1 MAINSNM
8 RPAEMFQLRLY
19 EKLGGRRQRP
29 AVTGFSAIADALR
42 YAGTAYASG
51 QITQGAQDRREAA
64 NADVLKMI
72 MPRAQ
77 ETLPMFSPGQVQGT
91 GMAAAGDDFAAPIG
105 PRQGAAPIP
114 GTGYQPGMAELVKAM
129 GNEDAS
135 SEMRQIASTLMAQQY
150 ASGERVAKQEWQ
162 DDQRIAGQEFRSGE
176 RVAGAIF
183 TREQNRKTLENRNTI
198 AKLQI
203 ESRDANAKTRSENSQ
218 KIQQLKQYESDLKT
232 PVKTETMTGRRLSEI
247 QMELHGETDISL
259 ANMNSDFVV
268 KRNKFDR
275 ITSITPVGADISP
288 TGIVR
293 SEVAQALQNVG
304 GKPQGPVSDNAQ
316 RESTTTVDATGAT
329 GLADTPFRYLGQ
341 LNEMLTGSISE
352 KSRAAQVVKRLVN
365 KTTRTMVQNDNGK
378 PSVWASKAIK
388 DILPKVGAFITD
400 RDYIDATNSVITE
413 LNRTIDRKLA
423 LSNNFSLR
431 ADVRSNASSD
441 IVRLKELRE
450 DWRRTLPRGSEPNA
464 AVNLEAVERARK
476 KLEAD

>member
-8 RPAEMFQLRLY
+8 RPAEMFQLRL
-19 EKLGGRRQRP
+19 LNQMGARRQRRSP
-29 AVTGFSAIADALR
+29 TLFSSLADALR
-42 YAGTAYASG
+42 TAGTAYASG

-64 NADVLKMI
+64 NKEAMASLIGEIGGDRVAPSTNDLVSVIGNRDVNE
-72 MPRAQ
+72 
-77 ETLPMFSPGQVQGT
+77 ETRKL
-91 GMAAAGDDFAAPIG
+91 
-105 PRQGAAPIP
+105 
-114 GTGYQPGMAELVKAM
+114 
-129 GNEDAS
+129 
-135 SEMRQIASTLMAQQY
+135 ASTLLAQQY
-150 ASGERVAKQEWQ
+150 ST
-162 DDQRIAGQEFRSGE
+162 GE
-176 RVAGAIF
+176 RVAGQDYGTGERVAGQGFRTGERVAGEGFRDEQRIAGEGFRTGERVAGEIF

-198 AKLQI
+198 AKLKI